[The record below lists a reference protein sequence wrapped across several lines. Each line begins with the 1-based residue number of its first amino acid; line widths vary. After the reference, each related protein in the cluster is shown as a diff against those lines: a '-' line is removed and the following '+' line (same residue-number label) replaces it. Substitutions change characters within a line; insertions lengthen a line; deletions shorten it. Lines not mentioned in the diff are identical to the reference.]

1 MQSYIK
7 LHKISFSS
15 LVKIFSI
22 KTTSLI
28 NNYLY
33 LYIIID
39 NLIIMQVCK
48 KINIKNWN
56 NEECQGGG
64 ALEKRE
70 TLETELNN
78 LSQKIVE
85 TRVELEILK
94 IDKYQTE
101 QIKLLEGQISAM
113 YEYLDKLILR
123 IAILKNKE
131 MKLPPFVVR
140 V

>member
-1 MQSYIK
+1 
-7 LHKISFSS
+7 
-15 LVKIFSI
+15 
-22 KTTSLI
+22 
-28 NNYLY
+28 
-33 LYIIID
+33 
-39 NLIIMQVCK
+39 MQVCK
-48 KINIKNWN
+48 KINIKKWN
-56 NEECQGGG
+56 NGECQGGG

>member
-39 NLIIMQVCK
+39 NLIIMQVSK

-78 LSQKIVE
+78 LSLKIVE

>member
-39 NLIIMQVCK
+39 NLIIMQVRK

-64 ALEKRE
+64 ALEKK
-70 TLETELNN
+70 NN
-78 LSQKIVE
+78 LVMEKGKIILNGNEIPLVWNYELTKKTVPINEDPNKLTDE
-85 TRVELEILK
+85 TVLKLEIV
-94 IDKYQTE
+94 IDGIVV
-101 QIKLLEGQISAM
+101 IKNS
-113 YEYLDKLILR
+113 
-123 IAILKNKE
+123 
-131 MKLPPFVVR
+131 
-140 V
+140 

>member
-39 NLIIMQVCK
+39 NLIIMQVSK